1 MRTRGWNTGALA
13 PAVALALGL
22 TTALAS
28 PVLAEDRDVL
38 PSKSD
43 VRDARDQVASTA
55 EAVGQLK
62 AQLEMARQ
70 QLSAVMIEAAEAAE
84 AYNGARYRLQQAR
97 EVARSAQKRAD
108 AAAAEVETQ
117 RRRLEVFAVGSA
129 TDATEMS
136 QLGTVLSA
144 GGPEELLAEY
154 GAWSNT
160 TSALQVDLDSWDAT
174 RTVADLLQA
183 EADAAFERQQA
194 ASDEARA
201 ARAAAEQAVRTA
213 TAQ

>member
-1 MRTRGWNTGALA
+1 MLA
-13 PAVALALGL
+13 D
-22 TTALAS
+22 T
-28 PVLAEDRDVL
+28 VLAEDRDAL

-43 VRDARDQVASTA
+43 VRDARDQVASRA
-55 EAVGQLK
+55 AAVGQLK

-70 QLSAVMIEAAEAAE
+70 QLSAVLIEAAQAAE

-97 EVARSAQKRAD
+97 QVARSAQERAD
-108 AAAAEVETQ
+108 AAAAEVEQQ

-174 RTVADLLQA
+174 RTVAELLQA
-183 EADAAFERQQA
+183 AACWR
-194 ASDEARA
+194 S
-201 ARAAAEQAVRTA
+201 
-213 TAQ
+213 